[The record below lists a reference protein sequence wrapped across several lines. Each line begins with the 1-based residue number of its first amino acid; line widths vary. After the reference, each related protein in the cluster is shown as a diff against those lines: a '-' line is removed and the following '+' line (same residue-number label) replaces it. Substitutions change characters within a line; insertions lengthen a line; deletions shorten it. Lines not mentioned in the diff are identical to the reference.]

1 MHVQKLISEL
11 NRLYLVPGALAPETL
26 ERRFLGHPGDPL
38 SLVSPR
44 GEVRGMVIPFRKI
57 PDGTEGQH
65 WARLCELANALQ
77 SELGLPAPAVSISAL
92 DGYGLWLSLQQPI
105 ALEPAQEFL
114 EMLCAAYC
122 PEIRL
127 ATSTAALAVELPPG
141 LDQVTGK
148 WAAFIHPDL
157 GASFADEAGLEMAP
171 PMAGQAALLEGLKS
185 ITPAQWKHAIEKLR
199 PVRASVPLSAAPS
212 VSGSAAR
219 PGLLLAD
226 ATLEDIIRHL
236 HSKNIEPTFRHLI
249 K

>member
-1 MHVQKLISEL
+1 MQKLISEL
-11 NRLYLVPGALAPETL
+11 NRLYLVPGALAPEAL
-26 ERRFLGHPGDPL
+26 ERRFVGAPGGPL

-44 GEVRGMVIPFRKI
+44 GEVRGMVLPFRKI

-77 SELGLPAPAVSISAL
+77 GELGLPAPAVSISAL
-92 DGYGLWLSLQQPI
+92 DGYGLWLSLQRPV
-105 ALEPAQEFL
+105 ALERAQEFL

-122 PEIRL
+122 PEVRH
-127 ATSTAALAVELPPG
+127 AMSTAALAVDLPPA
-141 LDQVTGK
+141 LDQVSGK

-157 GASFADEAGLEMAP
+157 GAAFADEAGLEMAP

-185 ITPAQWKHAIEKLR
+185 ITPGQFSHAIEKLR
-199 PVRASVPLSAAPS
+199 PVQASVPPAEASS
-212 VSGSAAR
+212 VPRSAAR

>member
-1 MHVQKLISEL
+1 MQKLISEL
-11 NRLYLVPGALAPETL
+11 NRLYLMPGALAPEVL
-26 ERRFLGHPGDPL
+26 ERRFLGQPGDPV
-38 SLVSPR
+38 SLAGPH
-44 GEVRGMVIPFRKI
+44 GEVRGLVIPFRKV

-65 WARLCELANALQ
+65 WARLCELANVLQ

-92 DGYGLWLSLQQPI
+92 DGYGLWLSLQQPV
-105 ALEPAQEFL
+105 ALERAREFL

-122 PEIRL
+122 PEVLI
-127 ATSTAALAVELPPG
+127 ATNVVASVVEMPPS
-141 LDQVTGK
+141 LDPVTGK

-185 ITPAQWKHAIEKLR
+185 ITPAQLSHAIEKLR
-199 PVRASVPLSAAPS
+199 PVQANAPTSDAPS
-212 VSGSAAR
+212 VPPSATRA
-219 PGLLLAD
+219 GVLLAD